1 MAELAAKGKSAAAER
16 EVRGKPETTSPKINR
31 SAELGRVQR

>member
-1 MAELAAKGKSAAAER
+1 MAELAAKGKSAAAE
-16 EVRGKPETTSPKINR
+16 PETTSPKINR